1 MVTVRHIATLLVL
14 LFVIPWVRGR
24 CQTAEEEAAF
34 RLVYA
39 PRDRTLEILGGMTVP
54 LSHDGI
60 TDFWMRG
67 PGVNVCLMV
76 RMKQNFKVGVGG
88 EGALFSFRLGAFNE
102 RYPGVTAEIKD
113 LALIH
118 VYLAFRNYIRPTLRF
133 SPYVGAQ
140 VGFARLTGAEQKA
153 VVNGVLITYYEIP
166 GTAHLTLGA
175 SAGMDYYL
183 SRRIAVQLDL
193 RGMYMNNDP
202 DLGMSASVQLGVKF
216 SL

>member
-1 MVTVRHIATLLVL
+1 MALV
-14 LFVIPWVRGR
+14 FVCVIPWSRGQ

-39 PRDRTLEILGGMTVP
+39 PRDRTIEVLGGMTLP

-76 RMKQNFKVGVGG
+76 RMKDNFKVGIGG
-88 EGALFSFRLGAFNE
+88 EGALFSFKLGAFNQ
-102 RYPGVTAEIKD
+102 RYPGVTAEVKD
-113 LALIH
+113 LGLIH

-140 VGFARLTGAEQKA
+140 VGFARLSGAEQKA

-175 SAGMDYYL
+175 SAGMDYYV
-183 SRRIAVQLDL
+183 SRRIALQLDI

-202 DLGMSASVQLGVKF
+202 DLGITAGVQLGAKF

>member
-1 MVTVRHIATLLVL
+1 
-14 LFVIPWVRGR
+14 
-24 CQTAEEEAAF
+24 
-34 RLVYA
+34 
-39 PRDRTLEILGGMTVP
+39 MTIP

-76 RMKQNFKVGVGG
+76 RMKDNFKVGIGG
-88 EGALFSFRLGAFNE
+88 EGALFSFKLGAFNQ
-102 RYPGVTAEIKD
+102 RYPGVTAEVKD
-113 LALIH
+113 LGLIH

-175 SAGMDYYL
+175 SAGMDYYV
-183 SRRIAVQLDL
+183 SRRIALQLDI

-202 DLGMSASVQLGVKF
+202 DLGITAGVQLGAKF

>member
-1 MVTVRHIATLLVL
+1 MVNVRHIATALVFLLG
-14 LFVIPWVRGR
+14 IPLVRGQ
-24 CQTAEEEAAF
+24 CQTAEEEAAL
-34 RLVYA
+34 RLVYT
-39 PRDRTLEILGGMTVP
+39 PRDKTFEVLGGMTLP

-76 RMKQNFKVGVGG
+76 RMKTNFKVGIGG
-88 EGALFSFRLGAFNE
+88 EGALFSFRLGAFNQ
-102 RYPGVTAEIKD
+102 RYPGVTAEVKD
-113 LALIH
+113 LGLIH

-140 VGFARLTGAEQKA
+140 VGFARLTSAEQKA

-166 GTAHLTLGA
+166 GTTRLTLGV
-175 SAGMDYYL
+175 SAGMDYYV
-183 SRRIAVQLDL
+183 SRRIAVQLDV

-202 DLGMSASVQLGVKF
+202 DLGIAASVQLGAKF

>member
-1 MVTVRHIATLLVL
+1 MVNVRHIVTALVFLLIL
-14 LFVIPWVRGR
+14 PWSRGR
-24 CQTAEEEAAF
+24 CQTDVEEAAF

-39 PRDRTLEILGGMTVP
+39 PRDKTLEVLGGMTVP

-76 RMKQNFKVGVGG
+76 RMKDNFKVGIGG
-88 EGALFSFRLGAFNE
+88 EGALFSFRLGAFNQQ
-102 RYPGVTAEIKD
+102 YPGVTAEVKD
-113 LALIH
+113 LGLIH
-118 VYLAFRNYIRPTLRF
+118 VYLAFRNYIRPSLRF
-133 SPYVGAQ
+133 SPYIGAQ

-175 SAGMDYYL
+175 SAGIDYYL
-183 SRRIAVQLDL
+183 SRRIAVQLDV

-202 DLGMSASVQLGVKF
+202 DLGIAVSLQLGAKF